1 MLIRSVATTKGRS
14 RISLA
19 PREHCSAFCRLKM
32 PAATLSKLFK
42 GSQCG
47 FVSIVIRI
55 LSICYGPAC
64 VSNPDRTVPTI
75 LLGEDLKIIW
85 QQTSEILS
93 TSFTKLSA
101 ADWLQKHSAVSEED
115 FLREPHR
122 NRFTVVLG
130 RTAHIAYHLGQ
141 AKLWERVQT

>member
-64 VSNPDRTVPTI
+64 RSNPKSKFGDRYRTLERQSSGHT
-75 LLGEDLKIIW
+75 
-85 QQTSEILS
+85 
-93 TSFTKLSA
+93 
-101 ADWLQKHSAVSEED
+101 
-115 FLREPHR
+115 HR
-122 NRFTVVLG
+122 NFQ
-130 RTAHIAYHLGQ
+130 I
-141 AKLWERVQT
+141 KERLKHESLK